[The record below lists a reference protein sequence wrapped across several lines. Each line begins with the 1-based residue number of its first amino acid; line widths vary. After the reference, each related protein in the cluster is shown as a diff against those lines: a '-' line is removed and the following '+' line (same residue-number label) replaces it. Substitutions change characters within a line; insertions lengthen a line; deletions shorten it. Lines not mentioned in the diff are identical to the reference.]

1 MSDSFEIST
10 ILPTSPKRIYEAWLN
25 GNEHSAMTGGAAKV
39 DPSIGGRYSAWDN
52 YITGT
57 TIELEPYRRIVQSW
71 RTTEFPPDHPDSRL
85 EIVLE
90 EVDGG
95 TQLTLKHSGIS
106 EGQGPGY
113 KSGWGE
119 NYFDPMRAYFA

>member
-10 ILPTSPKRIYEAWLN
+10 ILPASPKRIYEAWLN
-25 GNEHSAMTGGAAKV
+25 GDEHSAMTGGASKV
-39 DPSIGGRYSAWDN
+39 DPSIGGRHSAWDN
-52 YITGT
+52 YITGA

-71 RTTEFPPDHPDSRL
+71 RTTEFPPDQPDSRL

-95 TQLTLKHSGIS
+95 TQLTLKHSGIP

-113 KSGWGE
+113 KSGWSE
-119 NYFDPMRAYFA
+119 NYFDPMREYFA

>member
-10 ILPTSPKRIYEAWLN
+10 ILPASPKRIYEAWLN
-25 GNEHSAMTGGAAKV
+25 SDEHSAMTGGAAAV
-39 DPSIGGRYSAWDN
+39 DPSIGGRHSAWDN

-71 RTTEFPPDHPDSRL
+71 RTTEFPPDQPDSRL

-95 TQLTLKHSGIS
+95 TQLTLKHSGIP

-119 NYFDPMRAYFA
+119 NYFDPMREYFA

>member
-10 ILPTSPKRIYEAWLN
+10 ILPASPKRIYEAWLN
-25 GNEHSAMTGGAAKV
+25 SDEHSAMTGGAAEV
-39 DPSIGGRYSAWDN
+39 DPSIGGRHSAWDN

-71 RTTEFPPDHPDSRL
+71 RTTEFLPDQPDSRL
-85 EIVLE
+85 EIMLE

-95 TQLTLKHSGIS
+95 TQLTLKHSGIP
-106 EGQGPGY
+106 EGQGPSY

-119 NYFDPMRAYFA
+119 NYFDPMREYFA